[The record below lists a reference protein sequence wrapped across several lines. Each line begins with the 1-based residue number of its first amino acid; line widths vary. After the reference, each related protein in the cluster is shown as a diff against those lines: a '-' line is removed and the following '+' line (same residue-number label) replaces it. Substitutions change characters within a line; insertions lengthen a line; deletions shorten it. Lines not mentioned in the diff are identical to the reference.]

1 MKKLTLLACSLF
13 AFAAVAQAKEM
24 VAPVTSSKEV
34 MSEPVSSKEVI
45 TEPVVVEEVI
55 VAPVVEDPWGYINL
69 RAGWDFWSEYGNYT
83 GNGDGYPV
91 GLSKKTKD
99 FGGELA
105 VEAYKH
111 WDYFDLGLGV
121 AYQHHMKR
129 KSSNNSFDHTGLPNV
144 GNLTIADG
152 DVSGAEYKSVPIYVT
167 GRYNINYWDW
177 AATPYLKANIGYSFN
192 FDSQDLDY
200 GPHSTGTS
208 VDDGLYWAAGF
219 GVQYEDFNV
228 DVLYGANYAKTKVD
242 TPTGSDKFDNDYERV
257 TLSVGYRFNIW

>member
-13 AFAAVAQAKEM
+13 AFAAVAQAKE
-24 VAPVTSSKEV
+24 VAAPVTSSKEV
-34 MSEPVSSKEVI
+34 VAEPVI
-45 TEPVVVEEVI
+45 IEEVV
-55 VAPVVEDPWGYINL
+55 VAPVVENPWGFINL

-83 GNGDGYPV
+83 GNGDKYPAE
-91 GLSKKTKD
+91 LSKKTKD

-105 VEAYKH
+105 IEAYKH

-129 KSSNNSFDHTGLPNV
+129 KSSDFSFDHGTNGGV
-144 GNLTIADG
+144 LTG

-177 AATPYLKANIGYSFN
+177 AATPYLKANLGYSFN
-192 FDSQDLDY
+192 FDSKDLDV
-200 GPHSTGTS
+200 GPHSVGTS

-242 TPTGSDKFDNDYERV
+242 GGDKFDNDYERV